1 MLIKEISMKKTLLIL
16 FIIAIPTFGFSQQKQ
31 FILSKDSVIVKNQVE
46 FYLYN
51 GPYGDKNN
59 IKEPAIKFILT
70 VTNKGNKP
78 IPDVDVSNRSEYVN
92 LYINDSLSN
101 PVSMYNGTE
110 ITGDHL
116 IKKNGSDTYI
126 WWIFEKD
133 AYSNIFT
140 VQWKYMELF
149 SEKIKV
155 DVKKKT
161 TVNIK

>member
-1 MLIKEISMKKTLLIL
+1 MKKALLLMYFLASSI
-16 FIIAIPTFGFSQQKQ
+16 FGFSQQKQ
-31 FILSKDSVIVKNQVE
+31 FILSKDSVIVSNHVE
-46 FYLYN
+46 FYIYN

-78 IPDVDVSNRSEYVN
+78 IPDIDVSNRSEYVN

-101 PVSMYNGTE
+101 PVSMYNGSE
-110 ITGDHL
+110 VIGDHL

>member
-1 MLIKEISMKKTLLIL
+1 MKKALLIVFL
-16 FIIAIPTFGFSQQKQ
+16 IASPTFGFSQQKQ
-31 FILSKDSVIVKNQVE
+31 FILSKDSVIVSNKVE
-46 FYLYN
+46 FYIYN
-51 GPYGDKNN
+51 GPYGEKNN

-78 IPDVDVSNRSEYVN
+78 IPDLDVTNRSEYVN

-101 PVSMYNGTE
+101 PVSMFNGSE
-110 ITGDHL
+110 VIGNHL

-133 AYSNIFT
+133 AYAKVFT
-140 VQWKYMELF
+140 IQWKYMELF

-161 TVNIK
+161 FENIE